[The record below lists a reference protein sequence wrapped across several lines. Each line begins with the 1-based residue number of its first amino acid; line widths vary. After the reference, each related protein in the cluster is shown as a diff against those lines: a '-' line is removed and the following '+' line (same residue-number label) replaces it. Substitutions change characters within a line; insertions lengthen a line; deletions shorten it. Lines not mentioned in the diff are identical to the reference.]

1 MIMKL
6 ILASASP
13 RRREILSNI
22 GTDFDILVPEFDERK
37 FIENE
42 LLRGDISP
50 QKQTVLLAREK
61 AKRSYALVDNP
72 ENIAVLGVDTSVIT
86 DGIVLGKPKDEDD
99 AVNMLMMLS
108 GKCHRVVSGYAVVTS
123 NGEEILDYDETF
135 VYMRNFT
142 ESEARRYVKSEYVLD
157 KAGAYAIQG
166 RAAVFIEKIDGCY
179 FNVVGL
185 PIYKIANALN
195 KLGFEFI

>member
-1 MIMKL
+1 MKL
-6 ILASASP
+6 VLASASP
-13 RRREILSNI
+13 RRKEILSNI
-22 GTDFDILVPEFDERK
+22 GIDFEIVVPEFDERK

-61 AKRSYALVDNP
+61 AKRAYNLLNDAKNT
-72 ENIAVLGVDTSVIT
+72 AVLGVDTSVIA
-86 DGIVLGKPKDEDD
+86 DNIVLGKPKDEDD

-108 GKCHRVVSGYAVVTS
+108 GKCHRVVSGYAVITS
-123 NGEEILDYDETF
+123 SRKEILDYDETF
-135 VYMRNFT
+135 VYMRKFT
-142 ESEARRYVKSEYVLD
+142 ESEARRYVRSEYVLD

-166 RAAVFIEKIDGCY
+166 KAAVFIEKIDGCY

-185 PIYKIANALN
+185 PIYKVANTLN
-195 KLGFEFI
+195 ELGFEFI

>member
-1 MIMKL
+1 MKL
-6 ILASASP
+6 VLASASP
-13 RRREILSNI
+13 RRKEILSNI
-22 GTDFDILVPEFDERK
+22 GIDFEIVVPEFDERK

-61 AKRSYALVDNP
+61 AKRAYDLLNDAKNT
-72 ENIAVLGVDTSVIT
+72 AVLGVDTSVIA
-86 DGIVLGKPKDEDD
+86 DNIVLGKPKDEDD

-108 GKCHRVVSGYAVVTS
+108 GNCHRVVSGYVVITS
-123 NGEEILDYDETF
+123 SGKEILDYDETF
-135 VYMRNFT
+135 VYMRKFT
-142 ESEARRYVKSEYVLD
+142 ESEARRYVRSEYVLD

-166 RAAVFIEKIDGCY
+166 KATVFIEKIDGCY

-185 PIYKIANALN
+185 PIYKVANTLN
-195 KLGFEFI
+195 ELGFEFI